1 MGTLLRPCARPPEP
15 VPVAVSDPAICQ
27 PMLVLKPD
35 HLPSTA
41 TCFITMP
48 CADIQNPGYFPPI
61 LGLFWAISDYLKL
74 NPGYLPPMHRHIVT
88 VSASPA
94 LRPGVTIPW
103 GRPTVDQSEPELCLA
118 AQLHGQPQLPAG
130 TQVNSLPLLR
140 SVLLQG
146 VSHIT
151 EGGSKGREEAEHSR
165 WAKLGGSRK
174 GD

>member
-1 MGTLLRPCARPPEP
+1 MVLWKKTTTMGALLRPCARPPEP
-15 VPVAVSDPAICQ
+15 VPVVVSDPAICQ

-88 VSASPA
+88 VSASPQA
-94 LRPGVTIPW
+94 SPLG
-103 GRPTVDQSEPELCLA
+103 LA
-118 AQLHGQPQLPAG
+118 CTGGSTSFPRSS
-130 TQVNSLPLLR
+130 SLPEKHVMSNLPGISPLHKDFSNAWQLR
-140 SVLLQG
+140 
-146 VSHIT
+146 
-151 EGGSKGREEAEHSR
+151 ESR
-165 WAKLGGSRK
+165 
-174 GD
+174 